1 MQQQSAG
8 ARRVAAFALMALIW
22 GLTWLPMKLASEVVP
37 PIFLPTARFILAA
50 LCYLVL
56 ALAIGVS
63 LRLERPRRV
72 AAASLLITTGCY
84 SFVFWGVA
92 RSPSG
97 LSALV
102 NLALLPIFV
111 MLIAAFYGQ

>member
-37 PIFLPTARFILAA
+37 PIFLATVRFVLAA
-50 LCYLVL
+50 LCYLAL
-56 ALAIGVS
+56 ALANGFS

-84 SFVFWGVA
+84 SFVSI
-92 RSPSG
+92 R
-97 LSALV
+97 
-102 NLALLPIFV
+102 
-111 MLIAAFYGQ
+111 